1 MVQYDICC
9 RFVWHHH
16 LWCLYNCWPTH
27 LCIIALGWDGFSW
40 PSKMEMPRPSLGA
53 PCVGVES
60 TCEFFPSW
68 WFLANIHW
76 ELTSICSTSQLIS
89 VFPHLVLNWTFKHSF
104 LSEKHAGAIYG
115 PLHHIASCTLLQIP
129 HIPPAAADP
138 LRQDV
143 NQLLS
148 SLLEGRPDETLRG
161 DAWLQKARMR
171 KEGSWGIWAELV
183 GKKRWWFIG
192 RSIEWV
198 IRCYKL

>member
-1 MVQYDICC
+1 MVYIQLLTHTCVYYSFGMGWIQLTFKDGDAKTIAWCALC
-9 RFVWHHH
+9 WRWKH
-16 LWCLYNCWPTH
+16 LRVL
-27 LCIIALGWDGFSW
+27 S
-40 PSKMEMPRPSLGA
+40 
-53 PCVGVES
+53 
-60 TCEFFPSW
+60 
-68 WFLANIHW
+68 IHW

-89 VFPHLVLNWTFKHSF
+89 VFLHLVLNWTFKHSF

-171 KEGSWGIWAELV
+171 REGSWGILGRTC
-183 GKKRWWFIG
+183 GKKTM
-192 RSIEWV
+192 V
-198 IRCYKL
+198 IYWEIDRMGYKML

>member
-9 RFVWHHH
+9 RFVWHNH
-16 LWCLYNCWPTH
+16 LWCIYNCWLTH
-27 LCIIALGWDGFSW
+27 VCFIASGWDGFSW

-53 PCVGVES
+53 PWWCWRDKAPASSFQVDG
-60 TCEFFPSW
+60 SW
-68 WFLANIHW
+68 LTYTENWLQFAALPNSSQYSPIWFLMGHSNI
-76 ELTSICSTSQLIS
+76 L
-89 VFPHLVLNWTFKHSF
+89 F

-171 KEGSWGIWAELV
+171 REGSWGILGQNLWENNDGDLL
-183 GKKRWWFIG
+183 GDR
-192 RSIEWV
+192 
-198 IRCYKL
+198 